1 MNPADDTTPGVPDE
15 VAGWIGETRYPET
28 ADFPVE
34 RAYIWTACASV
45 ENGNPLFWD
54 DAVAAEVTGGPVAP
68 PSTLSLWFRPHHWQ
82 PGRTEQKL
90 PLQVHFDL
98 KEHLG
103 LPEAIMSDS
112 EVAFHE
118 PVRPGDVISTSQVL
132 RSLSEPKTTKLGTG
146 RFWVIDVPY
155 RNQHDDLV
163 GVETFT
169 GFGYVRA
176 DRPAAGSRSTA
187 PANRHAG
194 PTGRDPSAPDPRG
207 GASAAP
213 RWTPGRVVLGD
224 VAVGD
229 ALPPLAHDVTA
240 TTVVLGALATRD
252 WRPMHHDRTFAVER
266 NGARDIFLNTPNQQ
280 AWFERFVT
288 DWTGPLGRPARL
300 HFRMR
305 DSIYPGE
312 RMTLTGS
319 VSGVETD
326 ATGCG
331 VATVAVAVHA
341 RDLAARDEP
350 ARLCTTATVRIAL
363 PTTTDDNPPRLTGD
377 RWTP

>member
-1 MNPADDTTPGVPDE
+1 MTAPDGTAPVPDE

-34 RAYIWTACASV
+34 RGHIWTSSASV
-45 ENGNPLFWD
+45 ENGNPLYWD
-54 DAVAAEVTGGPVAP
+54 DKVAAEITGGPIAP

-82 PGRTEQKL
+82 PGQTTQKL
-90 PLQVHFDL
+90 PLQIHFDL
-98 KEHLG
+98 KERLG

-118 PVRPGDVISTSQVL
+118 PVRPGDVVSTSQVL
-132 RSLSEPKTTKLGTG
+132 RSLSDPKTTKLGTG

-155 RNQHDDLV
+155 RNQDDVLV

-176 DRPAAGSRSTA
+176 ESPSPSRA
-187 PANRHAG
+187 VGH
-194 PTGRDPSAPDPRG
+194 DPSHHDGSPPTT
-207 GASAAP
+207 
-213 RWTPGRVVLGD
+213 W
-224 VAVGD
+224 AVG
-229 ALPPLAHDVTA
+229 AVLLPQVSVGDDLPTLTYDVTA

-252 WRPMHHDRTFAVER
+252 WRPMHHDRDFAIER

-288 DWTGPLGRPARL
+288 DWTGPLGRPGRL

-305 DSIYPGE
+305 DSVYPGE
-312 RMTLTGS
+312 TMVLTGT
-319 VSGVETD
+319 VTATETD
-326 ATGCG
+326 TTGCG
-331 VATVAVAVHA
+331 WATVTVDVRA
-341 RDLAARDEP
+341 DD
-350 ARLCTTATVRIAL
+350 RLCTTATVRVAV
-363 PTTTDDNPPRLTGD
+363 PTSSDDNPWRRSGD
-377 RWTP
+377 RWVP